1 MVTLRKTHTVPDTLR
16 IKVGFTPFQPP
27 SGGFF
32 VRQTVREHLASIHR
46 VNTDHPK
53 LTGWFP
59 ALLLVLMNGC
69 GESQPVSTASPS
81 GDKEACEKCVS
92 PSSRSALL
100 LARFNGSPASQNFV
114 AHVEPLTEAQI
125 QAALTEEIIGP
136 DLALEEVQVF
146 NETRVPEMPRVRT
159 AEAWKIKADSIRRD
173 VLNKVVFRGGAKQWR
188 DTKLN
193 VEWGDTIEGL
203 PGYRIRKLKFEAVPG
218 WWIPALLYEPLE
230 LQGKVPVVLNVNGH
244 ARTGKATDYKQLR
257 CINQAKR
264 GMLALNVEW
273 IGMGQFA
280 NRMGH
285 YQMAQL
291 DLCGTAGIAPF
302 YLNMS
307 KGLDVLL
314 AHPNADPNR
323 VAVAGLSGGGW
334 QTIFISSLDTR
345 VTLANPVAGYSSFK
359 TRARHGKD
367 LGDSEQTPSDL
378 AVYADYTHLTAM
390 LADRAALLT
399 NNAYDACCFTA
410 GHALPPLID
419 AAAPIFSLLDR
430 RDFLRTHINHKPG
443 THNFGLDNR
452 QQLYRF
458 MGDVFYPQ
466 DAGFDAKEIPSEAEV
481 KSYDDLLVP
490 LPEDNHSFN
499 SIALGLMKHLPQPQT
514 GSPEE
519 QRKRL
524 LEIIHAQD
532 YAVAAKKVGGEGGV
546 EHFQFA
552 LGRDWTVP
560 GTVFTP
566 PEVKA
571 TTLLIADAGRAK
583 QADVVAGLMKDGY
596 RVVALDPFFF
606 GESKIKS
613 RDFLHV
619 ILMHAVGERA
629 LGVQA
634 GQLAAIAGWA
644 AESYDGP
651 VGLQSIGPR
660 LSVAARL
667 AAVQTE
673 AIGSVTLHE
682 PMKSLKEVIIENKG
696 ANHLPEMMCFGLL
709 EAFDLKQIEALKL
722 KP

>member
-1 MVTLRKTHTVPDTLR
+1 MKLIFALLGVCLALGYGGIGCGKAANATSDVEPVL
-16 IKVGFTPFQPP
+16 KVGEEECEMCRTPGSRASFLKAA
-27 SGGFF
+27 
-32 VRQTVREHLASIHR
+32 LAEEKR
-46 VNTDHPK
+46 V
-53 LTGWFP
+53 
-59 ALLLVLMNGC
+59 
-69 GESQPVSTASPS
+69 AS
-81 GDKEACEKCVS
+81 
-92 PSSRSALL
+92 
-100 LARFNGSPASQNFV
+100 
-114 AHVEPLTEAQI
+114 VEPLTAEEVT
-125 QAALTEEIIGP
+125 AALAEEIIGP

-146 NETRVPEMPRVRT
+146 NETRVPDMPRVRT
-159 AEAWKIKADSIRRD
+159 AEEWQTTVAAIRKQ
-173 VLNKVVFRGGAKQWR
+173 VLDRVVFRGGAVEWR
-188 DTKLN
+188 DTPLR
-193 VEWGDTIEGL
+193 VEWGKTIEDL
-203 PGYRIRKLKFEAVPG
+203 PGYRIKKLKFEAVPG

-230 LQGKVPVVLNVNGH
+230 LKGKVPVVLNVNGH

-264 GMLALNVEW
+264 GMIALNVEW

-291 DLCGTAGIAPF
+291 DLCGVAGIAPF

-314 AHPNADPNR
+314 AHPNADPDR
-323 VAVAGLSGGGW
+323 VAVTGLSGGGW
-334 QTIFISSLDTR
+334 QTIFISSLDER
-345 VTLANPVAGYSSFK
+345 VKLANPVAGYSSFK

-367 LGDSEQTPSDL
+367 LGDSEQTPNDL

-399 NNAYDACCFTA
+399 NNAYDRCCFTA

-430 RDFLRTHINHKPG
+430 RDYLRTHINHKPG
-443 THNFGLDNR
+443 SHNFGVDNR

-458 MGDVFYPQ
+458 MGDVFYPG
-466 DAGFDAKEIPSEAEV
+466 DTSFDALEIPSEAEV
-481 KSYDDLLVP
+481 KSYDDLVVP
-490 LPEDNHSFN
+490 LPEDNQTFN
-499 SIALGLMKHLPQPQT
+499 SIALGLMKDLPKPQT
-514 GSPEE
+514 GSPAE

-524 LEIIHAQD
+524 LEIIHAKD
-532 YAVAAKKVGGEGGV
+532 YTVNAKEVGGEGGV
-546 EHFQFA
+546 VHFQFA

-560 GTVFTP
+560 ATVFTP
-566 PEVKA
+566 PEAKV
-571 TTLLIADAGRAK
+571 TTLLIADEGRAK
-583 QADVVAGLMKDGY
+583 QTAAVTQLMEDGN

-634 GQLAAIAGWA
+634 GQIAAIADWA
-644 AESYDGP
+644 AEAYGEP

-673 AIGSVTLHE
+673 AIQTVTLHDS
-682 PMKSLKEVIIENKG
+682 MKSLKEVLTENRG

-709 EAFDLKQIEALKL
+709 EAFDLKQIESLKL
-722 KP
+722 NP

>member
-1 MVTLRKTHTVPDTLR
+1 MCRT
-16 IKVGFTPFQPP
+16 
-27 SGGFF
+27 
-32 VRQTVREHLASIHR
+32 
-46 VNTDHPK
+46 
-53 LTGWFP
+53 
-59 ALLLVLMNGC
+59 
-69 GESQPVSTASPS
+69 
-81 GDKEACEKCVS
+81 
-92 PSSRSALL
+92 PSSRATFLQAAL
-100 LARFNGSPASQNFV
+100 AEEKRV
-114 AHVEPLTEAQI
+114 ANVEPLTAEEVT
-125 QAALTEEIIGP
+125 AALSEEIIGP

-146 NETRVPEMPRVRT
+146 NETRVPDMPRVRT
-159 AEAWKIKADSIRRD
+159 AEEWQAEASAIRKQ
-173 VLNKVVFRGGAKQWR
+173 VLDRVVFRGGAAEWR
-188 DTKLN
+188 DTPLR
-193 VEWGDTIEGL
+193 VEWGKTIEDL
-203 PGYRIRKLKFEAVPG
+203 PGYRIKKLKFEAVPG

-230 LQGKVPVVLNVNGH
+230 LKGKVPVVLNVNGH

-264 GMLALNVEW
+264 GMIALNVEW

-291 DLCGTAGIAPF
+291 DLCGVAGIAPF

-314 AHPNADPNR
+314 AHPNADPDR

-334 QTIFISSLDTR
+334 QTIFISSLDER
-345 VTLANPVAGYSSFK
+345 VKLANPVAGYSSFK

-367 LGDSEQTPSDL
+367 LGDSEQTPNDL

-399 NNAYDACCFTA
+399 NNAYDRCCFTA

-430 RDFLRTHINHKPG
+430 RDYLRTHINHKPG
-443 THNFGLDNR
+443 SHNFGVDNR

-458 MGDVFYPQ
+458 IGDVFYP
-466 DAGFDAKEIPSEAEV
+466 GNTSFDAREIPSEAEV
-481 KSYDDLLVP
+481 KSYDDLVVP

-499 SIALGLMKHLPQPQT
+499 SIALGLMKDLPKPQT
-514 GSPEE
+514 GSPAE

-524 LEIIHAQD
+524 LEIIHAKD
-532 YAVAAKKVGGEGGV
+532 YTVNTAKEVGGEGGV
-546 EHFQFA
+546 VHFQFA

-560 GTVFTP
+560 ATVFTP
-566 PEVKA
+566 PEAKA
-571 TTLLIADAGRAK
+571 TTLLIADEGRAK
-583 QADVVAGLMKDGY
+583 QTAAVTQLMEDGN

-634 GQLAAIAGWA
+634 GQIAAIADWA
-644 AESYDGP
+644 AEAYGEP
-651 VGLQSIGPR
+651 VGLQSVGPR
-660 LSVAARL
+660 LSVAARW

-673 AIGSVTLHE
+673 AIQSVTLHD
-682 PMKSLKEVIIENKG
+682 PMQSLKEVLTENRG

-709 EAFDLKQIEALKL
+709 EAFDLKQIESLKL
-722 KP
+722 NP